1 MPNSVNTMTPCSHEV
16 PCNTITSCF
25 CCEFELDLIV
35 LWVFICCVHH
45 WVSAGAG
52 TSTNHWFSITNQW
65 PWMRLS
71 AETCLLVRCKALCH
85 WSLLLSLCF
94 NLHLFENA
102 ILRFLPAGF
111 VLAYRTF
118 SRDVCI
124 LYVFSQKRFLKQIKD
139 LVWISASAYF
149 NHFCHSTSGFIWK
162 QNGRSIPSNS
172 VQKKEHKDSFYVF
185 LEMFNNH
192 IASSGPIKVLT
203 VPFQVETASKH
214 YKSWRWDKKLFSL

>member
-45 WVSAGAG
+45 WVNAGAG
-52 TSTNHWFSITNQW
+52 TGTNHWFSLANQW

-71 AETCLLVRCKALCH
+71 AALWRAETCLLVRCNVMLLIFA
-85 WSLLLSLCF
+85 SLP
-94 NLHLFENA
+94 LFQSTSVENA
-102 ILRFLPAGF
+102 ILFFLAAGF

-124 LYVFSQKRFLKQIKD
+124 LYVFSRKHFLKQIKD

-149 NHFCHSTSGFIWK
+149 DHFCHSTSGYIWK
-162 QNGRSIPSNS
+162 QNGRSVPSNS
-172 VQKKEHKDSFYVF
+172 VQKKEDR
-185 LEMFNNH
+185 
-192 IASSGPIKVLT
+192 GP
-203 VPFQVETASKH
+203 FM
-214 YKSWRWDKKLFSL
+214 YF